1 MFRDI
6 FHERKPIIGVLHLA
20 PLPGSPRYAN
30 DPEGIRERARIE
42 SRMLFDAGVD
52 AVVVENFGD
61 VPFHKDRVPPE
72 TIAFLSV
79 IAREV
84 AGLGTVG
91 VNVLRNDA
99 AAGLAVALAAGASFI
114 RVNVH
119 IGAYVTDQGI
129 IEGRAADTLRIR
141 RALGV
146 RAGIFADVAVKH
158 ASPLG
163 PRPIAEEAR
172 DAVERGLA
180 DAVIITGPATG
191 APPSEEDVLAVR
203 AATRAPVI
211 VGSGV
216 TEETVSRFLA
226 IADGI
231 IVGTAL
237 ERGGMPGAPLDP
249 DRVARFLRAAG
260 R

>member
-20 PLPGSPRYAN
+20 PLPGSPRYGN
-30 DPEGIRERARIE
+30 DPEGILERARIE
-42 SRMLFDAGVD
+42 ARMLFDAGVD
-52 AVVVENFGD
+52 AVIVENFGD
-61 VPFHKDRVPPE
+61 APFYRDRLPPE
-72 TIAFLSV
+72 TVAFLAV
-79 IAREV
+79 VAREV
-84 AGLGTVG
+84 AGLGVIG
-91 VNVLRNDA
+91 INALRNDA

-114 RVNVH
+114 RVNIHV
-119 IGAYVTDQGI
+119 GAYATDQGI
-129 IEGRAADTLRIR
+129 IEGRAAETLRLR

-158 ASPLG
+158 AAAIA

-172 DAVERGLA
+172 DAVDRGLA
-180 DAVIITGPATG
+180 DALIITGPATG
-191 APPSEEDVLAVR
+191 SPPSEEDVLAVQET
-203 AATRAPVI
+203 TRAPVL

-216 TEETVSRFLA
+216 TEATVSKFLSL
-226 IADGI
+226 ADGI

-237 ERGGMPGAPLDP
+237 ERGGISGAPLDP
-249 DRVARFLRAAG
+249 ERVARFLRAAG